1 MTSADESNQD
11 APPNQDK
18 PLDWA
23 RSREM
28 NGIEALMWR
37 AESDPRMRSTIC
49 SLALLD
55 RMPDWDRF
63 VDACEWG
70 SRMAPRFRQKVV
82 EPAFGLGI
90 PVWVNDPGFDLHYHV
105 RRVRLSEQGS
115 FRECFEI
122 AEQIAMTP
130 FDRARSP
137 WEAVLI
143 EGLPDGQAALLVKLH
158 HSTTDGMG
166 GFQLFSQLHSRTRE
180 HNPDKPQ
187 PKALPPEWISP
198 TDLLFEQMT
207 REARSAPD
215 MLRKTGQSLLG
226 AIESPGKTMRDAVR
240 FLDSLSRVV
249 SDPEVEGSPLL
260 FKRSLAWHFMAL
272 DIEFA
277 DLRAAAKSVGATIN
291 DVYLASLLGAFRM
304 YHAKMG
310 YAIQKMPIAIPIS
323 VRGEDDDA
331 GGNKFAGA
339 RFAAPVGIADPE
351 ARIKAIGEL
360 VRAARAEPA
369 IDGLS
374 FIAPALARL
383 PAPLLGSL
391 AGGLTKANDLQ
402 ASNVPGFREELFIA
416 GARIE
421 RLYGFGPLPG
431 CATMITLVTHGGTCC
446 IAANVDRAAI
456 TDPELFGK
464 CLEDGFAEVL
474 ALHDGAAPPRRR
486 IDRPSSSKPPADSNV
501 D

>member
-1 MTSADESNQD
+1 MTSESSERESDRQE
-11 APPNQDK
+11 K
-18 PLDWA
+18 PKDMPLNWA

-37 AESDPRMRSTIC
+37 AESDPKMRSTIC

-63 VDACEWG
+63 VDACDWG

-82 EPAFGLGI
+82 EPAFGVGI
-90 PVWVNDPGFDLHYHV
+90 PIWVNDPDFDLHYHV
-105 RRVRLSEQGS
+105 RRIRLTERGGW
-115 FRECFEI
+115 REVFEA

-137 WEAVLI
+137 WEAVLM
-143 EGLPDGQAALLVKLH
+143 EGLPEGKAALLIKLH

-166 GFQLFSQLHSRTRE
+166 GFQLFSKLHSRTRE

-187 PKALPPEWISP
+187 PEAPAPEWISP
-198 TDLLFEQMT
+198 TDLLFEQLT
-207 REARSAPD
+207 RDVRSAPAG
-215 MLRKTGQSLLG
+215 LRKTAQTLMG
-226 AIESPGKTMRDAVR
+226 ALEKPGESMRDAIG
-240 FLDSLSRVV
+240 FMQSLGRVV
-249 SDPEVEGSPLL
+249 GEPEVEGSPLL
-260 FKRSLAWHFMAL
+260 YKRSLAWHFMAL

-277 DLRAAAKSVGATIN
+277 DLRASAKAVDATIN

-304 YHAKMG
+304 YHAKLG

-323 VRGEDDDA
+323 VRRSDDDE
-331 GGNKFAGA
+331 GGNQFAGA
-339 RFAAPVGIADPE
+339 RFAAPVGIADPK
-351 ARIKAIGEL
+351 ARIKAIGKL
-360 VRAARAEPA
+360 VRSARSEPA
-369 IDGLS
+369 IDGMSL
-374 FIAPALARL
+374 IAPALARL
-383 PAPLLGSL
+383 PGPLLGSL
-391 AGGLTKANDLQ
+391 AGSLTKANDLQ
-402 ASNVPGFREELFIA
+402 ASNVPGFRDELFIA

-474 ALHDGAAPPRRR
+474 ELADGAAPPVRRMDP
-486 IDRPSSSKPPADSNV
+486 IGV
-501 D
+501 

>member
-1 MTSADESNQD
+1 MTSE
-11 APPNQDK
+11 PNEPDSGRQETQRDV

-37 AESDPRMRSTIC
+37 AESDPKMRSTIC

-55 RMPDWDRF
+55 RMPDWNRF
-63 VDACEWG
+63 VEACDWG

-90 PVWVNDPGFDLHYHV
+90 PVWVNDPDFDLHYHV
-105 RRVRLSEQGS
+105 RRIRLTERGGW
-115 FRECFEI
+115 REAFEA

-137 WEAVLI
+137 WEAILM
-143 EGLPDGQAALLVKLH
+143 EGLPEGRAALLVKLH

-166 GFQLFSQLHSRTRE
+166 GFQLFSKLHSRTRE

-187 PKALPPEWISP
+187 PEAPTPEWISP
-198 TDLLFEQMT
+198 TDLLFEQLT
-207 REARSAPD
+207 RDARSAPEG
-215 MLRKTGQSLLG
+215 LRRSAKTLLG
-226 AIESPGKTMRDAVR
+226 AIEKPGQTMRDAIEFVQ
-240 FLDSLSRVV
+240 SLGRVV
-249 SDPEVEGSPLL
+249 SDPAVEGSPLL
-260 FKRSLAWHFMAL
+260 YKRSLAWHFMAL

-277 DLRAAAKSVGATIN
+277 DLRASAKAVDATIN

-310 YAIQKMPIAIPIS
+310 YSIQEMPIAIPIS
-323 VRGEDDDA
+323 IRRDEDDE

-339 RFAAPVGIADPE
+339 RFVAPVGIADPT

-369 IDGLS
+369 IEGMS
-374 FIAPALARL
+374 FLAPALARL

-391 AGGLTKANDLQ
+391 AASLTKANDLQ
-402 ASNVPGFREELFIA
+402 ASNVAGFQEELFIA

-431 CATMITLVTHGGTCC
+431 CATMITLVTHRGTCC
-446 IAANVDRAAI
+446 IGANVDRAAV

-474 ALHDGAAPPRRR
+474 ALADGAAPPVRR
-486 IDRPSSSKPPADSNV
+486 IDSPGA
-501 D
+501 